1 METLQITNTKEKLA
15 NSSYSETTQVIG
27 LFGFGTVGSGLYH
40 VLENSP
46 TTKARIKKVCIKNA
60 FKERSLSRQTFHYKP
75 RRYSR
80 RLRNQ
85 PCG

>member
-1 METLQITNTKEKLA
+1 METLQIVNKEKA
-15 NSSYSETTQVIG
+15 KIKSSYDETTQVIG

-60 FKERSLSRQTFHYKP
+60 FKERR
-75 RRYSR
+75 
-80 RLRNQ
+80 
-85 PCG
+85 